1 MTWFGLFNVVRG
13 LHSFVCMRKSHFDM
27 VGWLCGLWRRKL
39 KSCIVLNFLSIL
51 LFSNKKKKEEKREG
65 KKLKKKEK

>member
-1 MTWFGLFNVVRG
+1 
-13 LHSFVCMRKSHFDM
+13 MRKSHFDM